1 MVNSAKG
8 NNGKI
13 NPTVIK
19 LGVVSF
25 LTDISSEMVFPNIA
39 LFLTLVLGAG
49 KELVGLVEG
58 VADSAASIVEIFSG
72 YFSDK
77 LGKRKQF
84 VLFGYG
90 LSSIVKIGI
99 ALSTTWWMVL
109 IMRGLERV
117 GKGIRTAPRD
127 AIIAASAEKQIR
139 GRAFGLH
146 RAMDTAGAIIGPLL
160 AFALLSA
167 FGTNETGF
175 RTTFLIAIIP
185 AVLAV
190 AVIAL
195 FVREP
200 KVATAPAPLK
210 RPSFW
215 DVLKQMPHGYKTF
228 LKVSLLFSLSYFSF
242 SFFILRAADIG
253 VDPKDVLLLYVFY
266 NVIYALASVPGG
278 WLSDRIGRKPVIAG
292 AFALYAIICAG
303 FALATTWWH
312 AALLFGLYGIFVA
325 LDESVNK
332 AYISDMIPEERR
344 STAIGA
350 YNTAIGVAYL
360 PASIMVGALWTVAG
374 PVTGF
379 MAAAGI
385 AAFSAVAL
393 MAFVRG

>member
-1 MVNSAKG
+1 MANG

-13 NPTVIK
+13 SPAIIT
-19 LGVVSF
+19 LGIVSF
-25 LTDISSEMVFPNIA
+25 LTDVSSEMVFPNIA

-72 YFSDK
+72 YFSDR

-127 AIIAASAEKQIR
+127 AIIAASVEKQIR

-175 RTTFLIAIIP
+175 RNTFLVAIIP

-190 AVIAL
+190 VVIAL

-200 KVATAPAPLK
+200 KAAAVTAPVKKPPFWEALK
-210 RPSFW
+210 E
-215 DVLKQMPHGYKTF
+215 MPYEYKAF

-253 VDPKDVLLLYVFY
+253 VNPEDVLLLYVFY
-266 NVIYALASVPGG
+266 NIVYALASVPGG

-292 AFALYAIICAG
+292 AFALYAVICAG
-303 FALATTWWH
+303 FALATAWWH

-360 PASIMVGALWTVAG
+360 PASIMVGALWVFAG
-374 PVTGF
+374 PVAGF

-385 AAFSAVAL
+385 ALFSAAAL
-393 MAFVRG
+393 MACCRG

>member
-1 MVNSAKG
+1 VANG

-13 NPTVIK
+13 SPAIIT

-25 LTDISSEMVFPNIA
+25 LTDVSSEMVFPNIA

-49 KELVGLVEG
+49 KEIVGLVEG
-58 VADSAASIVEIFSG
+58 VADSTASIIEVFSG
-72 YFSDK
+72 YFSDR

-99 ALSTTWWMVL
+99 ALSTTWWTVL

-117 GKGIRTAPRD
+117 GKGLRTAPRD
-127 AIIAASAEKQIR
+127 AIIAASAEKEIR

-167 FGTNETGF
+167 YGANETGF
-175 RTTFLIAIIP
+175 RNTFLIAIIP

-190 AVIAL
+190 AVIL
-195 FVREP
+195 FFVREP
-200 KVATAPAPLK
+200 KAAEAPATAK
-210 RPSFW
+210 KQSFW
-215 DVLKQMPHGYKTF
+215 EALKGMPAEYKTF

-253 VDPKDVLLLYVFY
+253 VKPEDVLLLYVLY
-266 NVIYALASVPGG
+266 NIIYALASVPGG
-278 WLSDRIGRKPVIAG
+278 WLSDRMGRKPVIAG
-292 AFALYAIICAG
+292 AFALYAAICAG
-303 FALATTWWH
+303 FALATAWWH

-360 PASIMVGALWTVAG
+360 PASLMVGALWAIAG
-374 PVTGF
+374 PVVGF
-379 MAAAGI
+379 MAAAVI
-385 AAFSAVAL
+385 AAFSAAVL
-393 MAFVRG
+393 IIFVRG